1 MKEIYDYRFEYRM
14 DGWKNFVD
22 TSIWKHVRYLA
33 PEEAETLNFT
43 IKTFDELVDLVRDDL
58 FMNAELSKN
67 IFRKPVVR
75 LSNVEDYCSTAIT
88 AKNFKPIEVRCVYKK
103 LSASMKE
110 LADTLDADSFC
121 EYLRDRG
128 ITKNLRKR

>member
-1 MKEIYDYRFEYRM
+1 MKEIYDYRFEYKM

-33 PEEAETLNFT
+33 PEDAETLNFT
-43 IKTFDELVDLVRDDL
+43 IKTFDELVDLVQDDL

-75 LSNVEDYCSTAIT
+75 LSNIAQQQSQLKTSSLSRFVVCI
-88 AKNFKPIEVRCVYKK
+88 KN
-103 LSASMKE
+103 
-110 LADTLDADSFC
+110 
-121 EYLRDRG
+121 
-128 ITKNLRKR
+128 

>member
-1 MKEIYDYRFEYRM
+1 MKEIYDYRFEYKM
-14 DGWKNFVD
+14 EGWKNFVD

-33 PEEAETLNFT
+33 SEDAQPLNFT
-43 IKTFDELVDLVRDDL
+43 IKTFDELVDLVKDDL

-67 IFRKPVVR
+67 LFRKTVVR
-75 LSNVEDYCSTAIT
+75 LSNVEDYYSTVVT
-88 AKNFKPIEVRCVYKK
+88 AKNFKPIKIRCVYNK

-128 ITKNLRKR
+128 ITKI

>member
-67 IFRKPVVR
+67 FFRKTVVR
-75 LSNVEDYCSTAIT
+75 LSNVEDYCSTVVT

-110 LADTLDADSFC
+110 LAGTLDADSFC

-128 ITKNLRKR
+128 ITKI

>member
-67 IFRKPVVR
+67 FFRKTVVR
-75 LSNVEDYCSTAIT
+75 ISEKVHFMYICAVSGVERKPCSRH
-88 AKNFKPIEVRCVYKK
+88 N
-103 LSASMKE
+103 
-110 LADTLDADSFC
+110 
-121 EYLRDRG
+121 
-128 ITKNLRKR
+128 

>member
-1 MKEIYDYRFEYRM
+1 MKEVYDYRFEYRM

-22 TSIWKHVRYLA
+22 TSIFEHVRYLT

-43 IKTFDELVDLVRDDL
+43 IKTFDELVDLVRDNL

-67 IFRKPVVR
+67 FFRKTVVR

-88 AKNFKPIEVRCVYKK
+88 EKNFKPIEVRCVYKK
-103 LSASMKE
+103 LSASIKE
-110 LADTLDADSFC
+110 LANLLDADSFC

-128 ITKNLRKR
+128 ITKI